1 MSKQVDDRVVSMEF
15 DNANFEK
22 NVKTSMSTL
31 ERLKQALNF
40 RGATKGLEAVDSAAN
55 KVNFSSMASAVDQIG
70 VRFSAMQVVA
80 TTALANITNAAV
92 NAGKQ
97 MVGALTL
104 QPAISG
110 YQEYETQIGSIQ
122 TILSNTRHAGTS
134 LEEVTSALDELNTYA
149 DQTIYNFTEMTRNI
163 GTFTAA
169 GVDLGTSTQAI
180 KGIANLGAV
189 SGSTSVQVSTAMYQ
203 LSQALAAGRVSLMD
217 WNSVVNAG
225 MGGKLFQDALIRTSE
240 VMHTGA
246 QAAIEEYGSFRESL
260 TQGQWLTAEVLT
272 ETLNQIAGAYTK
284 EELIAK
290 GYTEAQA
297 QDILALADDATKA
310 ATKVRTFSQLISTTM
325 EALGSGWTNT
335 WEILVG
341 DFEEATEL
349 WSSINEVISEAIGS
363 SAEARNEM
371 LQKWADAGGRQD
383 VLDGLKAGFEG
394 LVALAT
400 PIKEAFSDIFPPM
413 TSKTLKDISIGF
425 NDMMQDFKAFASEA
439 APVVKDVFTAI
450 FSVVKAIGSVIGSAA
465 SGLGEFFGVISSSGG
480 DIGAI
485 VSKLAGFVTGA
496 ANAVTESGAL
506 TGILTVLGNAFGN
519 VLNAITA
526 LLNGG
531 VSKLGSMFSG
541 VGDILS
547 GAAQIIIDAV
557 HNITSGIGDI
567 LGTADLGSIIDVFN
581 SGMLAALVTSVRGWF
596 DKLTGGVEDSTGGL
610 IETITEMTE
619 GISENVT
626 DILDSVRGSLE
637 AWQSSIKAGTLL
649 KIAVAIAILA
659 GSITV
664 LAAIDPDRLTDSL
677 GAITVLFTEL
687 LGSLAIFTKLNTSF
701 EQLTGIATLLGL
713 ATGIAILALALK
725 SIAELD
731 MEQMEVGILGVAG
744 LAAAMVVVSKAM
756 AMGGNISGGAF
767 QMILMAA
774 AIKILASAAIDM
786 SSLSWEE
793 IGKGLASVGALLA
806 EMAIFSNV
814 VKSAGLGR
822 VAVSLIL
829 ISAALE
835 ILQDVVIDFGS
846 MNIEQ
851 IVLGLAT
858 IGAALGELAIFTRL
872 LPKGGTLLKSAAGII
887 LISAA
892 LSVLEPVMA
901 SFASLGLEG
910 AATGVAAIGGV
921 LAALTYFLKP
931 MLDLNIADMAGLMWA
946 IPELIGSLSTI
957 AETMN
962 AMAGLKAQDIAGA
975 LVSMTVVF
983 ALLMKMIEQLDKMEI
998 GDMFALSVA
1007 MPMVTDSLLSV
1018 AEAIRSLSG
1027 IGIEGSISSIV
1038 ALGGAMKALMMG
1050 LDAVKG
1056 RLGSVAALLLVSGAL
1071 IIFSSAIVLIS
1082 NTGIIG
1088 VATSF
1093 IALAGAMTIIGLA
1106 TKIMRPLI
1114 PTMYSFAGSIATMGA
1129 SLVVLGAGTAATG
1142 AGLIFLVTGL
1152 AGAFLTLSAVEPAKA
1167 AQGLIILAGAFAS
1180 IGIAAKLLRPL
1191 IPSILQLSTSIASLG
1206 LSCMAVSLGIAV
1218 LVAGLTALGSI
1229 GKEGAETIVQTL
1241 KELIVGISEM
1251 IPEIIDNLMN
1261 SFKTILLGLLD
1272 MLVEIAPQI
1281 AESLLQVI
1289 SETLQSL
1296 SEYGPQ
1302 MAGFFIDFLIGMLN
1316 AVAERIPEL
1325 IPVINNFMHT
1335 LFDEIAKAASSWTD
1349 TGDAFGIGTS
1359 VLAGVAGLVVVINAI
1374 KSMIPG
1380 AMVGAL
1386 QLTAFVIEIGA
1397 IIAALGA
1404 LEQLTG
1410 ASSFIQSGG
1419 DLLQSLGTALG
1430 QFVGGLIG
1438 GVAEGAT
1445 STLPQVGT
1453 NLSDFATNITP
1464 FLEAMSSVD
1473 QTAIDGVKN
1482 LALAIAAL
1490 SGANFVDAVA
1500 SFLTGEGTF
1509 DGLGPKLVSFGTAI
1523 KQFSD
1528 VVTGIDVDA
1537 INASANCGQAL
1548 AALANAMPKEGG
1560 LAQAIF
1566 GESTDMGE
1574 FATQIVAFGMAMKMY
1589 AMAVSGVDFGPVQES
1604 AVAGH
1609 ALSELAGSLPKDGGL
1624 AQAIFGESTDMGEFG
1639 TQILLFGW
1647 ALKNYAAAVA
1657 DLDIDSI
1664 KASAQA
1670 GQALSDLANALPDS
1684 GGLVSWLFGDNDIGS
1699 FGESM
1704 SSFGSSLKS
1713 YSDSLVDVDFDRIT
1727 ASTNAVTKLSEVL
1740 ASGTSLDTSGI
1751 ANINQIASLGT
1762 ALNTF
1767 YTNISEIELGS
1778 VTTAIT
1784 SLRNLVSFINSLAGL
1799 DTSGIG
1805 SFQAALSQLGQ
1816 TSLDGLVNAF
1826 NNADLT
1832 SVGTNLAQQFVIGF
1846 NNGISNLSSQI
1857 SSAISSAVS
1866 SLSSSEQAF
1875 LASGE
1880 AHSSQ
1885 FAQGLQNGASTVA
1898 SAAIDMVTSAANN
1911 LGGHYASFYNSGAN
1925 LAVGF
1930 ANGIRDNAFA
1940 ASVAARAMANAAAQ
1954 AAKNA
1959 LQEHSPSRV
1968 MRQIGDYAGQG
1979 FVNGLD
1985 AYRDYSYSSGLSI
1998 AEAAVAGVSTLT
2010 GIYDSFGDLEATFK
2024 EITALSEKLNTAKK
2038 EDKKTTEEETENTSK
2053 LSDALK
2059 NTADSLQ
2066 TLIDRKNDL
2075 KALDKILS
2083 DTGATLSDDFVAELL
2098 SSEGQYA
2105 GALTEMVDLTDEQMQ
2120 RLSDIFDQTKLA
2132 EKMEDVTDT
2141 ISQGIADMADRM
2153 SNMDAIQDLLSNEE
2167 LNFSDAF
2174 IAELMNSS
2182 GEYAD
2187 TAAAIVKLSSEQIN
2201 EIASLYD
2208 RNQTIDQIQSAMNAL
2223 SETMTDLSSK
2233 KRDVQ
2238 AIDKVFKRLG
2248 VTLDKRFKDEL
2259 MDTSGQ
2265 FADSLAGISEL
2276 SDDLL
2281 QQLNDTFME
2290 NELFD
2295 QVQEFISIL
2304 SEDDGLAKAF
2314 ENSGVSVEDFAKS
2327 IMDAGEDISDVASQ
2341 IQDFAETVADGFSKL
2356 SINDQTGITE
2366 FVDNLRNN
2374 VVVAQDW
2381 GRNVEKVFSKVS
2393 GYPAEM
2399 VDAFKSAVL
2408 EGGIEKYGRIMQE
2421 MAGMSSGAIMQIISL
2436 WNQAKVVGSEVGT
2449 SIAGSM
2455 YNTMND
2461 VGENVTKGMTNGIE
2475 TGDSDV
2481 TNAAYD
2487 MCQTTV
2493 DAIKSYFKVNGD
2505 SGLSDVAYSIGKQVV
2520 EGLTTGL
2527 TQSATGLT
2535 EAMKL
2540 VDDAVAYLKSLAD
2553 QGIDL
2558 QVRVT
2563 PVLDMTDFNN
2573 KLAALKSSAVSQ
2585 VSSDIMDTVNSINNS
2600 MSQNGVKNKAAEL
2613 TDAVKM
2619 LTDKVDSINPDNFG
2633 VTYQQNNYSP
2643 KALSTA
2649 TIYRQTKN
2657 QISMAKTKSL
2667 NSFKK

>member
-40 RGATKGLEAVDSAAN
+40 RGATKGLEAVDSAAK

-349 WSSINEVISEAIGS
+349 WSGINEVISEAIGS

-425 NDMMQDFKAFASEA
+425 NDMMQDFKTFASEA

-480 DIGAI
+480 DIGGI

-744 LAAAMVVVSKAM
+744 LAAAMVAVSKAM

-774 AIKILASAAIDM
+774 AIKILASVAIDM

-910 AATGVAAIGGV
+910 TVTGVAAIGGV

-1018 AEAIRSLSG
+1018 AEAIGSLSG
-1027 IGIEGSISSIV
+1027 IGIEGSVSSIV

-1453 NLSDFATNITP
+1453 SLSEFATNVTP
-1464 FLEAMSSVD
+1464 FLTAMSSVD
-1473 QTAIDGVKN
+1473 QSTIDGVTN

-1490 SGANFVDAVA
+1490 AGANFVDAVS
-1500 SFLTGEGTF
+1500 SFLTGGDTF
-1509 DGLGPKLVSFGTAI
+1509 ESLGPKLVSFGEAML
-1523 KQFSD
+1523 QFSN

-1537 INASANCGQAL
+1537 VNASAAMGQAL
-1548 AALANAMPKEGG
+1548 AALANSLPKEGG

-1566 GESTDMGE
+1566 GESGDLGD
-1574 FATQIVAFGMAMKMY
+1574 FATQIVAFGIAMKAY
-1589 AMAVSGVDFGPVQES
+1589 ALAVAGVDFGPVQES
-1604 AVAGH
+1604 AVAGQ
-1609 ALSELAGSLPKDGGL
+1609 ALSQLASSLPKEGGL
-1624 AQAIFGESTDMGEFG
+1624 AQAIFGENTDMGTFG

-1647 ALKNYAAAVA
+1647 ALKNYANAVA
-1657 DLDIDSI
+1657 DLDIESI
-1664 KASAQA
+1664 QNSAKA
-1670 GQALSDLANALPDS
+1670 GQALSDLANSLPDS
-1684 GGLVSWLFGDNDIGS
+1684 GGLVSWLFGDNEIGDFGASMES
-1699 FGESM
+1699 FGN
-1704 SSFGSSLKS
+1704 SLKT

-1727 ASTNAVTKLSEVL
+1727 ASTTAVTKLSEVL

-1767 YTNISEIELGS
+1767 YTNISEVELGS

-1784 SLRNLVSFINSLAGL
+1784 ALRNLVSFINSLVGL

-1805 SFQAALSQLGQ
+1805 SFQAALSQLGE
-1816 TSLDGLVNAF
+1816 TSLDGFVSAF

-1832 SVGTNLAQQFVIGF
+1832 SVGTNLAQQFVTGF

-1866 SLSSSEQAF
+1866 SLSSTEQAF
-1875 LASGE
+1875 KTSGE
-1880 AHSSQ
+1880 AHSAK
-1885 FAQGLQNGASTVA
+1885 FAEGIQNGASSVA
-1898 SAAIDMVTSAANN
+1898 IEVGSMVRGAI
-1911 LGGHYASFYNSGAN
+1911 AN
-1925 LAVGF
+1925 LSGNYSTFYSAGQNLAYGF
-1930 ANGIRDNAFA
+1930 AAGIRAGSMSATLA
-1940 ASVAARAMANAAAQ
+1940 AKAMANAAA
-1954 AAKNA
+1954 AAAQNA
-1959 LQEHSPSRV
+1959 LAIHSPSRV
-1968 MRQIGDYAGQG
+1968 MRQIGDYAAQG
-1979 FVNGLD
+1979 FVLGISDNNENAKNAGQTMADFAAQGASALLGL
-1985 AYRDYSYSSGLSI
+1985 YNSYDNIEGAITRLTDLRKSLS
-1998 AEAAVAGVSTLT
+1998 
-2010 GIYDSFGDLEATFK
+2010 
-2024 EITALSEKLNTAKK
+2024 K
-2038 EDKKTTEEETENTSK
+2038 EDNTEKETEQTSK
-2053 LSDALK
+2053 LADAL
-2059 NTADSLQ
+2059 NSVITSTEELVS
-2066 TLIDRKNDL
+2066 RRRDL
-2075 KALDKILS
+2075 NALTDILARS
-2083 DTGATLSDDFVAELL
+2083 GVEFGDEFVAELL
-2098 SSEGQYA
+2098 DAEGEYA
-2105 GALTEMVDLTDEQMQ
+2105 GALSEMVNLTDEQLQ
-2120 RLSDIFDQTKLA
+2120 ELSDVYSQSKYAESMEGFVTTISDSMEEMASAKRRVESMSRLFNRDDLNLSEGFMAELRDSGGQYADYLDTLVDMTSEQLQQISYFYDQTEAAENMETLFNTIQDSISDASKTKRDLA
-2132 EKMEDVTDT
+2132 SIDAILNRTGVTFSKNFRNEVMSSGGQYAEVLTTMATLTDEQLT
-2141 ISQGIADMADRM
+2141 EIADAFDEAQVAESIREIV
-2153 SNMDAIQDLLSNEE
+2153 DAISDNDGLLDALDQSGIDIVDFAENLNELGMSVDDITSKIEDFANSVSDGFSVMASNNQIGLTEFTDN
-2167 LNFSDAF
+2167 LKDNID
-2174 IAELMNSS
+2174 IA
-2182 GEYAD
+2182 
-2187 TAAAIVKLSSEQIN
+2187 TQW
-2201 EIASLYD
+2201 
-2208 RNQTIDQIQSAMNAL
+2208 
-2223 SETMTDLSSK
+2223 
-2233 KRDVQ
+2233 RDNV
-2238 AIDKVFKRLG
+2238 DKVFSMIGNDPLG
-2248 VTLDKRFKDEL
+2248 DKFR
-2259 MDTSGQ
+2259 
-2265 FADSLAGISEL
+2265 
-2276 SDDLL
+2276 
-2281 QQLNDTFME
+2281 
-2290 NELFD
+2290 
-2295 QVQEFISIL
+2295 
-2304 SEDDGLAKAF
+2304 
-2314 ENSGVSVEDFAKS
+2314 
-2327 IMDAGEDISDVASQ
+2327 
-2341 IQDFAETVADGFSKL
+2341 QD
-2356 SINDQTGITE
+2356 
-2366 FVDNLRNN
+2366 
-2374 VVVAQDW
+2374 
-2381 GRNVEKVFSKVS
+2381 
-2393 GYPAEM
+2393 
-2399 VDAFKSAVL
+2399 VL
-2408 EGGIEKYGRIMQE
+2408 EGGFDKYGH
-2421 MAGMSSGAIMQIISL
+2421 IISDL
-2436 WNQAKVVGSEVGT
+2436 AKKNSLAIHEFLQLYNAADYWGNTVGT
-2449 SIAGSM
+2449 EVVMDIIPKSPDTSKTKAIGSDIASGVAQGVNEGTTNVNSAVQMLCTSAETNMRTYFGINSPSKLMEQMGS
-2455 YNTMND
+2455 YIIQGLINGLRS
-2461 VGENVTKGMTNGIE
+2461 GESALMDAMSAVN
-2475 TGDSDV
+2475 
-2481 TNAAYD
+2481 NAISRL
-2487 MCQTTV
+2487 QQL
-2493 DAIKSYFKVNGD
+2493 G
-2505 SGLSDVAYSIGKQVV
+2505 
-2520 EGLTTGL
+2520 E
-2527 TQSATGLT
+2527 
-2535 EAMKL
+2535 
-2540 VDDAVAYLKSLAD
+2540 
-2553 QGIDL
+2553 QGIDI

-2563 PVLDMTDFNN
+2563 PVIDASGFNSALSSLQGSSASLTSPAVMNQVNTINSGMTSAS
-2573 KLAALKSSAVSQ
+2573 LPSSAVKITEA
-2585 VSSDIMDTVNSINNS
+2585 VSKLSDKIDT
-2600 MSQNGVKNKAAEL
+2600 L
-2613 TDAVKM
+2613 DAGS
-2619 LTDKVDSINPDNFG
+2619 TTFNQYN
-2633 VTYQQNNYSP
+2633 TSP
-2643 KALSTA
+2643 KALSSA
-2649 TIYRQTKN
+2649 DIYRQTRN
-2657 QISMAKTKSL
+2657 QLSLAKGRVNKSTPV
-2667 NSFKK
+2667 K

>member
-40 RGATKGLEAVDSAAN
+40 KGATKGLEAVDSAAN

-272 ETLNQIAGAYTK
+272 ETLNQIAGAYSK
-284 EELIAK
+284 EQLIAK

-297 QDILALADDATKA
+297 QEILALSEDATKA
-310 ATKVRTFSQLISTTM
+310 ATKVRTFSQLIETTM

-349 WSSINEVISEAIGS
+349 WSSISEVISTAVGE
-363 SAEARNEM
+363 SANARNEM

-413 TSKTLKDISIGF
+413 TAKTLKDISIGF

-480 DIGAI
+480 DIGSI

-506 TGILTVLGNAFGN
+506 TGVLTVLGNAFGN
-519 VLNAITA
+519 VLNAITQ

-557 HNITSGIGDI
+557 SNITSGIGHI

-581 SGMLAALVTSVRGWF
+581 SGMLAALVTSIRGWF
-596 DKLTGGVEDSTGGL
+596 DRLTGGVEDSTGGL

-637 AWQSSIKAGTLL
+637 TWQNSIKAGTLL

-731 MEQMEVGILGVAG
+731 MEQMEVGIIGIAG
-744 LAAAMVVVSKAM
+744 LAAAMVTVSKAM

-786 SSLSWEE
+786 SALSWEE
-793 IGKGLASVGALLA
+793 IGKGLTSVGALLA
-806 EMAIFSNV
+806 EMAIFSNL

-835 ILQDVVIDFGS
+835 ILQDVIVDFGA
-846 MNIEQ
+846 MNVEQ

-872 LPKGGTLLKSAAGII
+872 LPKGGTLIKSAAGII
-887 LISAA
+887 LISTA
-892 LSVLEPVMA
+892 LGILEPVMA
-901 SFASLGLEG
+901 SFASLGIEG
-910 AATGVAAIGGV
+910 AATGIIAIGGV
-921 LAALTYFLKP
+921 LAALTHFLKP

-962 AMAGLKAQDIAGA
+962 AMAGLKVQDIVGS

-983 ALLMKMIEQLDKMEI
+983 TLLMKMIEKLDKMEI

-1018 AEAIRSLSG
+1018 AEAIGSLSG
-1027 IGIEGSISSIV
+1027 MGIEGSVSSIV

-1071 IIFSSAIVLIS
+1071 VIFSSAIVLIS

-1093 IALAGAMTIIGLA
+1093 IALAGAMTIIGVA

-1114 PTMYSFAGSIATMGA
+1114 PTMYSFAGSIASMGA
-1129 SLVVLGAGTAATG
+1129 SLIVLGAGTAATG

-1152 AGAFLTLSAVEPAKA
+1152 AGAFLTLSAVDPAKA

-1272 MLVEIAPQI
+1272 MLVEMAPQI

-1349 TGDAFGIGTS
+1349 TGDAFSIGTS
-1359 VLAGVAGLVVVINAI
+1359 VLAGVAGLVVIINGI

-1397 IIAALGA
+1397 ILAALGA

-1419 DLLQSLGTALG
+1419 DILQSIGTALG

-1453 NLSDFATNITP
+1453 SLSEFATNVTP
-1464 FLEAMSSVD
+1464 FLTAMSSVD
-1473 QTAIDGVKN
+1473 QSTIDGVTN

-1490 SGANFVDAVA
+1490 AGANFVDAVS
-1500 SFLTGEGTF
+1500 SFISGGDTF
-1509 DGLGPKLVSFGTAI
+1509 DSLGPKLVSFGEAML
-1523 KQFSD
+1523 QFSN
-1528 VVTGIDVDA
+1528 VVSGIDVEA
-1537 INASANCGQAL
+1537 VNASAAMGQAL
-1548 AALANAMPKEGG
+1548 AALANSLPKEGG

-1566 GESTDMGE
+1566 GESGDLGD
-1574 FATQIVAFGMAMKMY
+1574 FATQIVAFGMAMRLY
-1589 AMAVSGVDFGPVQES
+1589 ATAVSGVDFGPVQES
-1604 AVAGH
+1604 AAAGQ
-1609 ALSELAGSLPKDGGL
+1609 ALSDLASSLPKDGGL

-1684 GGLVSWLFGDNDIGS
+1684 GGLVSWLFGDNEIGD

-1704 SSFGSSLKS
+1704 ESFGNSLKT

-1727 ASTNAVTKLSEVL
+1727 ASTTAVTKLSEVL

-1767 YTNISEIELGS
+1767 YTNISEVELGS

-1784 SLRNLVSFINSLAGL
+1784 ALRNLVSFINNLAGL

-1832 SVGTNLAQQFVIGF
+1832 SVGTNLAQQFVTGF

-1866 SLSSSEQAF
+1866 SLSSTEQAF
-1875 LASGE
+1875 LTSGE
-1880 AHSSQ
+1880 AHSAK
-1885 FAQGLQNGASTVA
+1885 FAEGIQNGAS
-1898 SAAIDMVTSAANN
+1898 
-1911 LGGHYASFYNSGAN
+1911 
-1925 LAVGF
+1925 
-1930 ANGIRDNAFA
+1930 
-1940 ASVAARAMANAAAQ
+1940 SVAAEVGSMVRGAIANLSGHYSTFYSAGQNLAYGFAAGIRAGSMSATLAAKAMANAAA
-1954 AAKNA
+1954 AAAQNA
-1959 LQEHSPSRV
+1959 LAIHSPSRV

-1979 FVNGLD
+1979 FVLGISDNNENAKNAGQTMADFAAQGASALLGL
-1985 AYRDYSYSSGLSI
+1985 YNSYDNIEGAITRLTDLRKSLSKEDNRKI
-1998 AEAAVAGVSTLT
+1998 IPRKRPSRQANLLTRLILLLRLPRSLSAGV
-2010 GIYDSFGDLEATFK
+2010 
-2024 EITALSEKLNTAKK
+2024 
-2038 EDKKTTEEETENTSK
+2038 
-2053 LSDALK
+2053 
-2059 NTADSLQ
+2059 
-2066 TLIDRKNDL
+2066 
-2075 KALDKILS
+2075 
-2083 DTGATLSDDFVAELL
+2083 
-2098 SSEGQYA
+2098 
-2105 GALTEMVDLTDEQMQ
+2105 
-2120 RLSDIFDQTKLA
+2120 
-2132 EKMEDVTDT
+2132 
-2141 ISQGIADMADRM
+2141 
-2153 SNMDAIQDLLSNEE
+2153 AI
-2167 LNFSDAF
+2167 
-2174 IAELMNSS
+2174 
-2182 GEYAD
+2182 
-2187 TAAAIVKLSSEQIN
+2187 
-2201 EIASLYD
+2201 
-2208 RNQTIDQIQSAMNAL
+2208 
-2223 SETMTDLSSK
+2223 
-2233 KRDVQ
+2233 
-2238 AIDKVFKRLG
+2238 
-2248 VTLDKRFKDEL
+2248 
-2259 MDTSGQ
+2259 
-2265 FADSLAGISEL
+2265 
-2276 SDDLL
+2276 
-2281 QQLNDTFME
+2281 
-2290 NELFD
+2290 
-2295 QVQEFISIL
+2295 
-2304 SEDDGLAKAF
+2304 
-2314 ENSGVSVEDFAKS
+2314 
-2327 IMDAGEDISDVASQ
+2327 
-2341 IQDFAETVADGFSKL
+2341 
-2356 SINDQTGITE
+2356 
-2366 FVDNLRNN
+2366 
-2374 VVVAQDW
+2374 
-2381 GRNVEKVFSKVS
+2381 
-2393 GYPAEM
+2393 
-2399 VDAFKSAVL
+2399 
-2408 EGGIEKYGRIMQE
+2408 
-2421 MAGMSSGAIMQIISL
+2421 
-2436 WNQAKVVGSEVGT
+2436 
-2449 SIAGSM
+2449 
-2455 YNTMND
+2455 
-2461 VGENVTKGMTNGIE
+2461 
-2475 TGDSDV
+2475 
-2481 TNAAYD
+2481 
-2487 MCQTTV
+2487 
-2493 DAIKSYFKVNGD
+2493 
-2505 SGLSDVAYSIGKQVV
+2505 
-2520 EGLTTGL
+2520 
-2527 TQSATGLT
+2527 
-2535 EAMKL
+2535 
-2540 VDDAVAYLKSLAD
+2540 
-2553 QGIDL
+2553 
-2558 QVRVT
+2558 
-2563 PVLDMTDFNN
+2563 
-2573 KLAALKSSAVSQ
+2573 
-2585 VSSDIMDTVNSINNS
+2585 
-2600 MSQNGVKNKAAEL
+2600 
-2613 TDAVKM
+2613 
-2619 LTDKVDSINPDNFG
+2619 
-2633 VTYQQNNYSP
+2633 
-2643 KALSTA
+2643 
-2649 TIYRQTKN
+2649 
-2657 QISMAKTKSL
+2657 
-2667 NSFKK
+2667 

>member
-40 RGATKGLEAVDSAAN
+40 RGATKGLEAVDSAAK

-97 MVGALTL
+97 MVGALTI

-349 WSSINEVISEAIGS
+349 WSGINEVISEAIGS

-413 TSKTLKDISIGF
+413 TAKTLKDISIGF

-480 DIGAI
+480 DIGSI

-744 LAAAMVVVSKAM
+744 LAAAMVAVSKAM
-756 AMGGNISGGAF
+756 TMGGNISGGAF

-774 AIKILASAAIDM
+774 AIKILASVAIDM

-822 VAVSLIL
+822 VAASLIL

-910 AATGVAAIGGV
+910 TATGVAAIGGV

-983 ALLMKMIEQLDKMEI
+983 ALLMKMIDQLDKMEI

-1018 AEAIRSLSG
+1018 AEAIGSLSG
-1027 IGIEGSISSIV
+1027 IGIEGSVSSIV

-1251 IPEIIDNLMN
+1251 IPEIIGTLMN

-1410 ASSFIQSGG
+1410 ASNFIQSGG
-1419 DLLQSLGTALG
+1419 DLLQSIGTALG

-1453 NLSDFATNITP
+1453 SLSEFATNVTP
-1464 FLEAMSSVD
+1464 FLTAMSSVD
-1473 QTAIDGVKN
+1473 QSTIDGVTN

-1490 SGANFVDAVA
+1490 AGANFVDAVS
-1500 SFLTGEGTF
+1500 SFLTGGDTF
-1509 DGLGPKLVSFGTAI
+1509 ESLGPKLVSFGEAML
-1523 KQFSD
+1523 QFSN

-1537 INASANCGQAL
+1537 VNASAAMGQAL
-1548 AALANAMPKEGG
+1548 AALANSLPKEGG

-1566 GESTDMGE
+1566 GESSDLGD
-1574 FATQIVAFGMAMKMY
+1574 FATQIVAFGIAMKAY
-1589 AMAVSGVDFGPVQES
+1589 ALAVAGVDFGPVQES
-1604 AVAGH
+1604 AVAGQ
-1609 ALSELAGSLPKDGGL
+1609 ALSQLASSLPKEGGL
-1624 AQAIFGESTDMGEFG
+1624 AQAIFGENTDMGTFG

-1647 ALKNYAAAVA
+1647 ALKNYANAVA
-1657 DLDIDSI
+1657 DLDIESI
-1664 KASAQA
+1664 QNSAKA
-1670 GQALSDLANALPDS
+1670 GQALSDLANSLPDS
-1684 GGLVSWLFGDNDIGS
+1684 GGLVSWLFGDNEIGDFGASMES
-1699 FGESM
+1699 FGN
-1704 SSFGSSLKS
+1704 SLKT
-1713 YSDSLVDVDFDRIT
+1713 YSDSLADVDFNRIT
-1727 ASTNAVTKLSEVL
+1727 ASTTAVTKLSEVL

-1767 YTNISEIELGS
+1767 YTNISEVELGS

-1784 SLRNLVSFINSLAGL
+1784 ALRNLVSFINNLAGL

-1805 SFQAALSQLGQ
+1805 SFQAAISQLGE
-1816 TSLDGLVNAF
+1816 TSLDGLVSAF
-1826 NNADLT
+1826 SNADLT
-1832 SVGTNLAQQFVIGF
+1832 SVGTNLAQQFVTGF

-1911 LGGHYASFYNSGAN
+1911 LGGHYGTFYNSGAN
-1925 LAVGF
+1925 LAIGF

-1954 AAKNA
+1954 AAQNA

-1968 MRQIGDYAGQG
+1968 LQKIGEYFGEGFIIGVESYNNAAYDAGKEMTDFAVEG
-1979 FVNGLD
+1979 ASNLYGL
-1985 AYRDYSYSSGLSI
+1985 
-1998 AEAAVAGVSTLT
+1998 
-2010 GIYDSFGDLEATFK
+2010 YDSFGDLGVAINE
-2024 EITALSEKLNTAKK
+2024 
-2038 EDKKTTEEETENTSK
+2038 
-2053 LSDALK
+2053 
-2059 NTADSLQ
+2059 
-2066 TLIDRKNDL
+2066 L
-2075 KALDKILS
+2075 KALSKQFSNSKLAES
-2083 DTGATLSDDFVAELL
+2083 LNSVAESTQSLL
-2098 SSEGQYA
+2098 DRRDDLNGFSQIIERVGSSFSDAFVGELISAEGTYA
-2105 GALTEMVDLTDEQMQ
+2105 GALDEMVNLTDEQLTKLGKIYDQSQAAERMENFYTKISETMKEITDNTKNLEAIQ
-2120 RLSDIFDQTKLA
+2120 SLFSRTGVNFSEGFMTELLDSGGEYADVMTELVQLTDEDLQKISDLYDRSAKAQGMLDFTSFINDTLSDVKKT
-2132 EKMEDVTDT
+2132 EKRFANINKIVNRVGLE
-2141 ISQGIADMADRM
+2141 
-2153 SNMDAIQDLLSNEE
+2153 
-2167 LNFSDAF
+2167 FSDAF
-2174 IAELMNSS
+2174 VREIVDS
-2182 GEYAD
+2182 GGQYAD
-2187 TAAAIVKLSSEQIN
+2187 VLEQMADATD
-2201 EIASLYD
+2201 EQLQKMADAYD
-2208 RNQTIDQIQSAMNAL
+2208 
-2223 SETMTDLSSK
+2223 ESK
-2233 KRDVQ
+2233 VYEM
-2238 AIDKVFKRLG
+2238 I
-2248 VTLDKRFKDEL
+2248 DEL
-2259 MDTSGQ
+2259 TQAMMD
-2265 FADSLAGISEL
+2265 
-2276 SDDLL
+2276 
-2281 QQLNDTFME
+2281 
-2290 NELFD
+2290 
-2295 QVQEFISIL
+2295 
-2304 SEDDGLAKAF
+2304 DDGLADAF
-2314 ENSGVSVEDFAKS
+2314 DQAGVAIDEFIERVNAVG
-2327 IMDAGEDISDVASQ
+2327 MDISDVTSL
-2341 IQDFAETVADGFSKL
+2341 ITDFSNSIADGFSKL
-2356 SINDQTGITE
+2356 SIDDQTTLDE
-2366 FVDNLRNN
+2366 FKDNLENNYEVSTKFVDDVN
-2374 VVVAQDW
+2374 
-2381 GRNVEKVFSKVS
+2381 KVFSKIGFS
-2393 GYPAEM
+2393 DETEK
-2399 VDAFKSAVL
+2399 FRKEVL
-2408 EGGIEKYGRIMQE
+2408 EGGFEKYGKIMEELAEQSQYDILEFIRFWNTVNKYAGETGMDFVDSVLPDAESTITKSTETGKQITEGIAKGIEDGTSSVNSAVETLCTAIDKQIREYYGIKSPSRVMRQIGIYLDMGMAQGIEDGSKSAINSVDTMARRMIDALGILDEDELEIHPRIVPIIDQNDVNRK
-2421 MAGMSSGAIMQIISL
+2421 MALLNSVFGSAPSSGVLSAIDGINYRSRL
-2436 WNQAKVVGSEVGT
+2436 GSDRGT
-2449 SIAGSM
+2449 LKESI
-2455 YNTMND
+2455 D
-2461 VGENVTKGMTNGIE
+2461 K
-2475 TGDSDV
+2475 
-2481 TNAAYD
+2481 
-2487 MCQTTV
+2487 
-2493 DAIKSYFKVNGD
+2493 
-2505 SGLSDVAYSIGKQVV
+2505 LSSK
-2520 EGLTTGL
+2520 
-2527 TQSATGLT
+2527 
-2535 EAMKL
+2535 
-2540 VDDAVAYLKSLAD
+2540 
-2553 QGIDL
+2553 IDE
-2558 QVRVT
+2558 
-2563 PVLDMTDFNN
+2563 
-2573 KLAALKSSAVSQ
+2573 
-2585 VSSDIMDTVNSINNS
+2585 I
-2600 MSQNGVKNKAAEL
+2600 
-2613 TDAVKM
+2613 
-2619 LTDKVDSINPDNFG
+2619 DNLG

-2649 TIYRQTKN
+2649 EIYR
-2657 QISMAKTKSL
+2657 KTKSQL
-2667 NSFKK
+2667 SVYKSKKSNGGNLLR